1 MTRQRRGMHYGYGT
15 LRSPHEEGVAGRAT
29 QSELSGEGPGTELR
43 RLLRGGAVQCR
54 RGTMQRMAEDKA
66 GKGRAGGV
74 WASAWVRLNLRYCDR
89 T

>member
-1 MTRQRRGMHYGYGT
+1 MGTVHCGVPTRRVSPVVRHKVGYPAKGQR
-15 LRSPHEEGVAGRAT
+15 
-29 QSELSGEGPGTELR
+29 Q
-43 RLLRGGAVQCR
+43 RLLRLLREVAVQCR

>member
-1 MTRQRRGMHYGYGT
+1 MGTVHCGVPTRRASLVVRHRVSCPARGQGQR
-15 LRSPHEEGVAGRAT
+15 
-29 QSELSGEGPGTELR
+29 LR